1 MENIQMG
8 NPIAKLTALVAAALL
23 LFGCD
28 SDPGRVEVEK
38 FYSEKVMA
46 VNEAANRLAAAKEID
61 EALAVMEKG
70 FKVLKGAI
78 TPEAA
83 LLKKYPDAEK
93 NPAIKKLQE
102 DYLSASDKF
111 SREVEALPN
120 RFIADP
126 KLIEALGRMKNRF

>member
-1 MENIQMG
+1 MR
-8 NPIAKLTALVAAALL
+8 NPIVKVLALVASALL

-46 VNEAANRLAAAKEID
+46 VNEAANRLAGAKKID
-61 EALAVMEKG
+61 EAITAMEKG
-70 FKVLKGAI
+70 FKVLNDAI
-78 TPEAA
+78 ASEAA
-83 LLKKYPDAEK
+83 LLKKYPEAEK
-93 NPAIKKLQE
+93 DPTINKLQE